1 MPLTDKQV
9 RNAKK
14 AAKPFK
20 KSDGGG
26 LYLMVVPT
34 GAKRWR
40 LTYRWLGK
48 QRTLALGVYPAIT
61 LADARHAR
69 DTAKVELA
77 NGVDPSA
84 ARKERTRAAQI
95 AAETT
100 FEAVAREWHELQ
112 RTAWSADYA
121 ETVMHRLATDVFPA
135 IGHRPVTSIEP
146 AEVLDLL
153 RGVEGRAI
161 DDTAH
166 RLQRC
171 VSTIFR
177 FAIAIGR
184 GTRDP
189 SAEIKGA
196 LKARNA
202 KPRHHR
208 VTPPFEL
215 RSFLRALG
223 DYDGEQITRLGLGLV
238 VLTLVETTELRA
250 GCWAEVEGL
259 DGPEPLWRIPAER
272 MTSRREH
279 LVPLSRQAAYVLREL
294 RKLAGDS
301 PFMFPSTNADGC
313 MSDNTYLSALH
324 RMGYH
329 SRATNHDLHGIA
341 STALNENGFESDR
354 IERQLARNEDNAF
367 CAIDCSAE
375 WLPQRR
381 HMMQWWADHLD
392 SLLVEADSSAP
403 LALAS

>member
-9 RNAKK
+9 RNAKR
-14 AAKPFK
+14 AAKPYK
-20 KSDGGG
+20 KSDAGG
-26 LYLMVVPT
+26 LYVMVMPN

-40 LTYRWLGK
+40 LAYRWRGK
-48 QRTLALGVYPAIT
+48 QRTLPLGLYPAIT
-61 LADARHAR
+61 LADARQAR
-69 DTAKVELA
+69 TTAKGELA

-84 ARKERTRAAQI
+84 ARKERTRAARI

-100 FEAVAREWHELQ
+100 FEAVAREWHESQ
-112 RTAWSADYA
+112 KTAWSAEHA
-121 ETVMHRLATDVFPA
+121 ETVMRRLATDVFPA
-135 IGHRPVTSIEP
+135 IGHRPVASIEP
-146 AEVLDLL
+146 SEVLDLL
-153 RGVEGRAI
+153 RGVESCAI

-177 FAIAIGR
+177 FAIATGR
-184 GTRDP
+184 GTRDA

-196 LKARNA
+196 LKARPA
-202 KPRHHR
+202 KPRNHR
-208 VTPPFEL
+208 VTPPFDL

-223 DYDGEQITRLGLGLV
+223 DYDGEQITRLALGLV
-238 VLTLVETTELRA
+238 VLTLVETTKLRA
-250 GCWAEVEGL
+250 GRWDEVEGL

-272 MTSRREH
+272 MTSRRAH

-301 PFMFPSTNADGC
+301 PFMFPSTIADGC
-313 MSDNTYLSALH
+313 MSENRYLSALH

-329 SRATNHDLHGIA
+329 SRATNHDLRGVA
-341 STALNENGFESDR
+341 STALNENGFDSDR
-354 IERQLARNEDNAF
+354 IQHQLAHIEDKAS
-367 CAIDCSAE
+367 CAIDGSAE

-392 SLLVEADSSAP
+392 WLLVEADSAEP